1 MIKDISCIALFL
13 SDYSTSV
20 DKQDKLTDQV
30 YHYDVTDKVFEKA
43 SRYED
48 RKQEKDKSHE
58 KKSVLKKLE
67 EKKDEAKATISAK
80 KTSYRD
86 SVSL

>member
-1 MIKDISCIALFL
+1 MSLNNGFEHDRGHVLHHSNIEYPKR
-13 SDYSTSV
+13 Y
-20 DKQDKLTDQV
+20 
-30 YHYDVTDKVFEKA
+30 YYDVTDKVFEKA

-58 KKSVLKKLE
+58 KKSVLEKLE
-67 EKKDEAKATISAK
+67 EKKDEAKATVGAK

-86 SVSL
+86 AVSL